1 MIGSVFRVG
10 VFQFAPVLGDPE
22 ANALRIA
29 HAAAGNEV
37 DLLVTPELALTGYGI
52 GDDAARL
59 ALPLEDIPHGLGA
72 LEEVEDLIIGL
83 IERDRTG
90 TPMNAAVHLRQGRVL
105 FRHRK
110 LYLPTYGMF
119 DEGRFFGRGN
129 ALSAYEL
136 GGGWRAGL
144 LICEDFWHPALVYLL
159 AARGIDLLV
168 VQAAG
173 AGRGVWSGSETGGR
187 FASADTWE
195 RMARV
200 TAEIY
205 GVYVVLANR
214 VGVEGG
220 VVFAG
225 GSLIIDPRGR
235 ILARG
240 PDDAEAVI
248 TAELALDEVARAR
261 RPWSHIRD
269 DDPWLTHRE
278 LTRLLEELP

>member
-1 MIGSVFRVG
+1 MIGSAFRVG

-22 ANALRIA
+22 SNAMRIA
-29 HAAAGNEV
+29 EAASSGGI
-37 DLLVTPELALTGYGI
+37 DLLVTPELALTGYGV

-59 ALPLEDIPHGLGA
+59 ALPLEDVTRRLGI
-72 LEEVEDLIIGL
+72 LESVEDAIIGL

-90 TPMNAAVHLRQGRVL
+90 TPINAAVHLRRGRIL

-119 DEGRFFGRGN
+119 DEGRFFGRGT
-129 ALSAYEL
+129 ALSTYEP
-136 GGGWRAGL
+136 GAGWRAGL

-159 AARGIDLLV
+159 AARGIDLLI

-173 AGRGVWSGSETGGR
+173 PGRGVWSGSETGGR
-187 FASADTWE
+187 FASADVWE

-205 GVYVVLANR
+205 GIYVVLANR

-225 GSLIIDPRGR
+225 GSVIIDPRGR
-235 ILARG
+235 ILARA
-240 PDDAEAVI
+240 PDDAESII
-248 TAELALDEVARAR
+248 TAELSLDEVARAR
-261 RPWSHIRD
+261 RPGSHIRD

-278 LTRLLEELP
+278 LTRLLEEQR